1 MIKCISFDLQ
11 GTITE
16 SDYCDSFWIQI
27 LPNKYAQKYNIS
39 FDEAKKEIE
48 RHYEKDKIY
57 DIKYY
62 DDSYWS
68 KVLNID
74 VLDELKKINK
84 KPKVNNKFMSFIKSI
99 VIKKIIISTTTN
111 LFIDAELGKEK
122 NNFDKIYSC
131 VDYFNI
137 GGKRPKVFIN
147 IAKELNIKTSEML
160 HIGDNYIM
168 DVTNAKEVG
177 VNTIHFTGNTE
188 ETISEIKKFMEV

>member
-16 SDYCDSFWIQI
+16 ADYCDSFWIQI
-27 LPNKYAQKYNIS
+27 LPDKYAQKYNIS
-39 FDEAKKEIE
+39 LDEAKKEIE

-68 KVLNID
+68 NVLNID
-74 VLDELKKINK
+74 VLDELKKLNK
-84 KPKVNNKFMSFIKSI
+84 KPKINNKFINFIKSI
-99 VIKKIIISTTTN
+99 VIQKIIISTTTN
-111 LFIDAELGKEK
+111 LFIDAELGEEK

-137 GGKRPKVFIN
+137 GGKRPEVFTN

-168 DVTNAKEVG
+168 DVTNAKEAG